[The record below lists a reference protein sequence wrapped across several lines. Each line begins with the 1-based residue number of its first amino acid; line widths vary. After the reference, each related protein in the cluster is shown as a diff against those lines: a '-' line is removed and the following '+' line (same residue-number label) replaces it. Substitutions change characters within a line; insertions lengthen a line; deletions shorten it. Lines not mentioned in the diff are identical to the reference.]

1 MSYTPN
7 RQQGNKNHE
16 TQQGTFST
24 RKITSQNQTHHMST
38 HAKDVGILKS
48 LAVVSQ
54 KGGCAFELRQ
64 SQKSRLLLK
73 TPRIPSACMS
83 WEPSLRK
90 SCPSDCP
97 WRLFHT
103 ECSVKVIITTAL
115 VPPTSLVINTM
126 EPSC

>member
-54 KGGCAFELRQ
+54 KGGAHL
-64 SQKSRLLLK
+64 
-73 TPRIPSACMS
+73 
-83 WEPSLRK
+83 
-90 SCPSDCP
+90 
-97 WRLFHT
+97 
-103 ECSVKVIITTAL
+103 
-115 VPPTSLVINTM
+115 N
-126 EPSC
+126 